1 MNVKKALKVLVGFVL
16 GAFAVLFVMAY
27 ILLFAVTGTEP
38 ISQMA
43 RGFQNRCESDLSKET
58 TLVNFVERDLYL
70 PSKHLHAC
78 YPLDMS
84 TSFDYDPA
92 SVSLVGLL
100 PDFSIPNFE
109 PEIYLEKED
118 EIRIHFTGS
127 RPDINEV
134 DPMIKLGFSDLEK
147 SFNYMTN
154 VKLNRDGQKI
164 AKYDEG
170 QKTDYGLTF
179 YKTNATGTFAKY
191 LYVHRNDA
199 GKIDF
204 MIECYNKDKKPAP
217 RVFYCSSVSESLY
230 DNVSFKYGFTLKH
243 IADAERIDRMVKD
256 IVQDTVEAK

>member
-1 MNVKKALKVLVGFVL
+1 MRIIGMFGGLLKSILIVFVVVFANVYMF
-16 GAFAVLFVMAY
+16 M
-27 ILLFAVTGTEP
+27 FAVTGTEP
-38 ISQMA
+38 ISQIA
-43 RGFQNRCESDLSKET
+43 RGFQNRCEPDLSKET
-58 TLVNFVERDLYL
+58 TLVNFVKRDLYL

-100 PDFSIPNFE
+100 PDFSIPDFE
-109 PEIYLEKED
+109 PGIYLEKED

-134 DPMIKLGFSDLEK
+134 DPMFKLGFSDLEK
-147 SFNYMTN
+147 SFNRMTN
-154 VKLNRDGQKI
+154 VKLNHDGQKV

-179 YKTNATGTFAKY
+179 YKTNATGTFAQD

-217 RVFYCSSVSESLY
+217 RVFYCSSVSENLY

-243 IADAERIDRMVKD
+243 IADAERINLMVNN
-256 IVQDTVEAK
+256 IVQGILMGK